1 MPSVSQCLVT
11 SLCTKLEQWVRK
23 TASENRR
30 RWCGRDV
37 ARQVVLGVDSGDRK
51 SSVANSRQSCTAERQ
66 WCGQRR
72 VFTIRNMSQTAVFY
86 STQSNG
92 NDGTTIVGLLH
103 TKTVVAFIP
112 LHAAITVLV
121 DSQQV
126 SHCLYVSDCL
136 LCFIIGP
143 SRACTARRSPCCSV
157 TFLVGHIQLHCYTRG
172 Y

>member
-1 MPSVSQCLVT
+1 VPSVSQCLVT

-103 TKTVVAFIP
+103 TKTVVAYIP
-112 LHAAITVLV
+112 LHAAITALLTRSRWATVYMLATIFFVL
-121 DSQQV
+121 
-126 SHCLYVSDCL
+126 L
-136 LCFIIGP
+136 
-143 SRACTARRSPCCSV
+143 SV
-157 TFLVGHIQLHCYTRG
+157 PQEHALHG
-172 Y
+172 DPPAVL